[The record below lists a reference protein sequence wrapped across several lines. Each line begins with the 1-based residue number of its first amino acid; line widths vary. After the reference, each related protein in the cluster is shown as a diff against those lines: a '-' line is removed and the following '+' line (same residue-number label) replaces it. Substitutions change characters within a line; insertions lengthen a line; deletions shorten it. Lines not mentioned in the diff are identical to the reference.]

1 MLFRSHVNNGQYV
14 QMAADYLTEETKIHE
29 MRAEYKRS
37 AVLGNQICPSI
48 GKRENTWIVSLND
61 ENGMPYAVIEFK

>member
-1 MLFRSHVNNGQYV
+1 MNKRKIGSDYE
-14 QMAADYLTEETKIHE
+14 QMAADYLPEETKIHE